1 MCTGQGQS
9 LAEVLSTHALLPL
22 AWESS
27 WEAAR
32 FLRDDRPADLLIDTK
47 STSSD
52 LVSEMDKGAED
63 LLIAA
68 LLGDRPTDG
77 ILGEEGGERF
87 GTSGV
92 RWVVDPLD
100 GTVNYLHHMPTWGV
114 SVAAEQEGGTVIGVV
129 VTPAFDEAYIGVK
142 GVGAWV
148 VKESTA
154 TAIQVSGC
162 SRLSD
167 AVVATGF
174 GYAAERRRAQG
185 RVVHDL
191 LSQVSDIRRIGAAVI
206 DYCWLA
212 RGRLDA
218 YYERGLNTWDI
229 AAGALIAAEAGA
241 VVTGLRDEDIYGSL
255 MIAAAPAI
263 ADELRDFLIAAD
275 ADRE

>member
-1 MCTGQGQS
+1 MWTGQGQS

-63 LLIAA
+63 LLITA

-148 VKESTA
+148 VKDSTA

-218 YYERGLNTWDI
+218 YYERGLNAWDI

>member
-32 FLRDDRPADLLIDTK
+32 FLRDDRPADLLIYTK

-92 RWVVDPLD
+92 RWVLDPLD

-148 VKESTA
+148 VKGSTA

-162 SRLSD
+162 SRLID

-185 RVVHDL
+185 RVVHHL

>member
-1 MCTGQGQS
+1 MQLRPVPP
-9 LAEVLSTHALLPL
+9 LAEVLTAHALLPL
-22 AWESS
+22 AWDAA

-32 FLRDDRPADLLIDTK
+32 FLRDERPADLFIDTK
-47 STSSD
+47 STPSD

-63 LLIAA
+63 LLVAN
-68 LLGDRPTDG
+68 LLGARPADG
-77 ILGEEGGERF
+77 LLGEEGGERF
-87 GTSGV
+87 GSSGV

-114 SVAAEQEGGTVIGVV
+114 SVAAEQHGRSVVGVV
-129 VTPAFDEAYIGVK
+129 VTPEFDEAYIGVK
-142 GVGAWV
+142 GGGAWV
-148 VKESTA
+148 INGAIA
-154 TAIQVSGC
+154 TPIRVSEC

-185 RVVHDL
+185 RVVHEL
-191 LSQVSDIRRIGAAVI
+191 ISQVSDIRRIGAAVI

-218 YYERGLNTWDI
+218 YYERGLNAWDI

-241 VVTGLRDEDIYGSL
+241 VVTGLRDEDIYGSM
-255 MIAAAPAI
+255 MIASVPAI
-263 ADELRDFLIAAD
+263 AHELREFLVGAE
-275 ADRE
+275 ADRD